1 MCIFTCVCEDAGVI
15 EHVCTSLLKPRA
27 RRACLRAESFSL
39 LWGHV
44 VATAGVS
51 PGAAVLIHLKTNKQ
65 TNTEE
70 TWLMRFK
77 IRDDLDFTMPVDP
90 GWEYL
95 VWAFKS
101 AK

>member
-1 MCIFTCVCEDAGVI
+1 MCSCIFACVCVYVREDACVT

-51 PGAAVLIHLKTNKQ
+51 PEAAVLIHLKTNKQ
-65 TNTEE
+65 
-70 TWLMRFK
+70 
-77 IRDDLDFTMPVDP
+77 RDDTIN
-90 GWEYL
+90 
-95 VWAFKS
+95 AI
-101 AK
+101 